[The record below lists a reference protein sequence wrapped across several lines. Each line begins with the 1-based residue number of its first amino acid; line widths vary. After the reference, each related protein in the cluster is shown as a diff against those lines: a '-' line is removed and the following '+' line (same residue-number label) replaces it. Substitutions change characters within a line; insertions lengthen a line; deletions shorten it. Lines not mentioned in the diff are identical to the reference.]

1 MADRIAEQG
10 ALQDAISNN
19 EINPPRLSLA
29 GYIRGLFLDWS
40 ASPYNPLTRLTARG
54 RYLGYFWD
62 NGAIG
67 LSMDFANQ
75 SFIVKDGTLQSKS
88 FSDIVNFSRT
98 SNATVTN
105 SAGTIGYAP
114 HNLLASSEQFNNAS
128 WTKSGLSITANS
140 IVAPDGTTT
149 ADTLTSTT
157 STAGS
162 TGVYQSATFT
172 AGSTLTFY
180 AKAGTANFIGATFG
194 GVGCYANFNLGT
206 GAVAS
211 STGCTASIV
220 LVGSGW
226 YRCVIANSAING
238 TLPIITGKDAD
249 PSASP
254 WTNGVWTS
262 GNTVYLWGAQLEL
275 NSTATTYNPTT
286 VKNLLGY
293 SELFDN
299 AAWTKSNSFV
309 QTNLLTYSEAF
320 DNAGWTKGNSSITAN
335 VVIAPNGALTSD
347 KLVEDATTNAH
358 YIEQNFTTIAS
369 QYTYSV
375 YAKAAERNWLILQN
389 GGTANAVASFNLS
402 TGALGTVRAGCTA
415 AIESVGNGWYRCSI
429 ISTGVAGTSNFRYY
443 TALADNTTSY
453 TGNGTSGIY
462 IWGAQLVQGSV
473 AGDYR
478 RTDIAAL
485 PIYYPNHNG
494 VVVAEKVVENTAT
507 NSHVISVGAAT
518 TTNTPYTLSIY
529 AKAGER
535 NWLAIGSVA
544 LGATGYSYFNLA
556 TGVKGTILP
565 QHTATITSIGNGWYR
580 CSITALA
587 TATSISAFIG
597 PANSDGGVVYTGDGT
612 SGIYIFGA
620 QLSDSA
626 SLDPYVLTAAA
637 APTAAAYYGPRFD
650 YDPVTLQPKGLLIEE
665 QRSNLLLNSSLAGTN
680 LATQSV
686 TVTAVAHTLSFYGTG
701 NIVLTGVASATLTGT
716 GAYPTRSTLTFTPTA
731 GSLTLTV
738 TGTVQYAQLEIGSFA
753 TSFIPTAASQ
763 VTRVAD
769 VATIQGSNFYSWYNQ
784 NEGSVYVNAAEL
796 STATSGNRKTLY
808 TFTTGN
814 FNNIIRN
821 GIESGTLSGFNATY
835 ESATQASM
843 TISAAYQANV
853 FSKSSS
859 AYKTNDFYLNVNN
872 GTASVDTLGTTP
884 MSFFMDIGYG
894 PQVSSGTANTSG
906 DFLNGH
912 IKSISY
918 YPVRLSNDV
927 LKGLTA

>member
-105 SAGTIGYAP
+105 SAGVIGYAP
-114 HNLLASSEQFNNAS
+114 HNLLTFSEQFDNAA
-128 WTKSGLSITANS
+128 WTKTTTTVTANAIAS
-140 IVAPDGTTT
+140 PNNTTT
-149 ADTLTSTT
+149 GDTLTASDANSTT
-157 STAGS
+157 LHSYTAIAQPYTFSIYIRRRTGTGTIDITADGSTYVAKTITSDWARFDTTITPTAGAR
-162 TGVYQSATFT
+162 TPGVR
-172 AGSTLTFY
+172 
-180 AKAGTANFIGATFG
+180 
-194 GVGCYANFNLGT
+194 
-206 GAVAS
+206 
-211 STGCTASIV
+211 IV
-220 LVGSGW
+220 NSGD
-226 YRCVIANSAING
+226 AI
-238 TLPIITGKDAD
+238 D
-249 PSASP
+249 
-254 WTNGVWTS
+254 V
-262 GNTVYLWGAQLEL
+262 WGAQLEIG
-275 NSTATTYNPTT
+275 STATTYNPTT

-309 QTNLLTYSEAF
+309 QTNLLTFSETF
-320 DNAGWTKGNSSITAN
+320 DNAAWVKTTITATAN
-335 VVIAPNGALTSD
+335 SIVAPNGYQTADTLAATGANSTALQT
-347 KLVEDATTNAH
+347 
-358 YIEQNFTTIAS
+358 FTAS
-369 QYTYSV
+369 AVPYTYSV
-375 YAKAAERNWLILQN
+375 YLYRK
-389 GGTANAVASFNLS
+389 
-402 TGALGTVRAGCTA
+402 TG
-415 AIESVGNGWYRCSI
+415 
-429 ISTGVAGTSNFRYY
+429 
-443 TALADNTTSY
+443 
-453 TGNGTSGIY
+453 TGNIDITVDGTTWVTKTITAGWTRVDTVLTPASGSKTAGIRIVTSGDEIY
-462 IWGAQLVQGSV
+462 AWGAQLVQGSV

-494 VVVAEKVVENTAT
+494 VVVAEQIQGTAANGTVLESYTASGGSMTFSIWMRRITGTGNVDITMNTGSTWTTQSITSDWARY
-507 NSHVISVGAAT
+507 SIT
-518 TTNTPYTLSIY
+518 TTPDSGART
-529 AKAGER
+529 AGVR
-535 NWLAIGSVA
+535 LV
-544 LGATGYSYFNLA
+544 
-556 TGVKGTILP
+556 
-565 QHTATITSIGNGWYR
+565 
-580 CSITALA
+580 
-587 TATSISAFIG
+587 
-597 PANSDGGVVYTGDGT
+597 T
-612 SGIYIFGA
+612 SGDIIQIFGA

-650 YDPVTLQPKGLLIEE
+650 YDPVTLQPKGLLIEM
-665 QRSNLLLNSSLAGTN
+665 QRANLLLNSSLAGTN

-763 VTRVAD
+763 VTRAAD

-821 GIESGTLSGFNATY
+821 GIESGTSSGFNATY

-884 MSFFMDIGYG
+884 MSFFMNIGYG
-894 PQVSSGTANTSG
+894 PQVSSGTANTAG

-918 YPVRLSNDV
+918 YPVRLSNNV